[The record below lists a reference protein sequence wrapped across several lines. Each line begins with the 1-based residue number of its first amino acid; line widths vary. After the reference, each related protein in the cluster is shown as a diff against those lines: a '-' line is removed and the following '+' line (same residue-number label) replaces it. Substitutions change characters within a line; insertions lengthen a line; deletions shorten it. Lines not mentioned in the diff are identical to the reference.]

1 MAAPRIPSARPP
13 LGDQPDLL
21 DWTPPQAEIAF
32 DHHDVRSASPA
43 GRIARAVAV
52 ALRDCGRSRT
62 ETAAAMSEYLG
73 ERVPPA
79 MMDAYASVARTLHQI
94 PLTRFL
100 ALVHATRDR
109 RLLQMLAEPMGW
121 AVVERRHLP
130 LIAAAQIREREDAL
144 KAERKALVREA
155 KRQGAL

>member
-1 MAAPRIPSARPP
+1 MAARTPAPAQ
-13 LGDQPDLL
+13 LDLL

-52 ALRDCGRSRT
+52 ALRDCGRPRT
-62 ETAAAMSEYLG
+62 ETAAAMSDYLG
-73 ERVPPA
+73 ERVTPN
-79 MMDAYASVARTLHQI
+79 MMDAYASVARTLHPI
-94 PLTRFL
+94 SLVRFL
-100 ALVHATRDR
+100 ALIHVTRDR

-130 LIAAAQIREREDAL
+130 LIAAARIREREDAL
-144 KAERKALVREA
+144 KAERKALVRMA
-155 KRQGAL
+155 KREGAL

>member
-1 MAAPRIPSARPP
+1 MAARPAE
-13 LGDQPDLL
+13 QPDLL
-21 DWTPPQAEIAF
+21 TWEPPQAEIAF
-32 DHHDVRSASPA
+32 AWEQVRSASPA

-52 ALRDCGRSRT
+52 ALKECGRTRT
-62 ETAAAMSEYLG
+62 EVAAAMSEFLG
-73 ERVPPA
+73 ERVSPN
-79 MMDAYASVARTLHQI
+79 MIDGYASVARTLHQI

-100 ALVHATRDR
+100 ALIHATRDR

-144 KAERKALVREA
+144 KAERKALVRLA
-155 KRQGAL
+155 KREGAL